1 MKVVKVAAGYAVTP
15 RENNMKKTSP
25 PKSAIGKSPQKST
38 PGKSLKKNLPTVET
52 STKSNST
59 LPGARPF
66 IVGIGASAGGLSAL
80 EDFFAGMPQY
90 SINMGI
96 VVIQHLDAKHESILA
111 TLIQR
116 FTKMKV
122 TQALDGEAVLRDHV
136 YIIPPGQDMTITNS
150 TLRLV
155 AQAVPRQ
162 VRYRP
167 IDQFFSSL
175 AADQQDFAVG
185 VILSGTGTD
194 GTDGCAAIK
203 LADGWIFCQSPS
215 SAEFDGMPLSALYS
229 GHVDYEM
236 RPSDMPNKM
245 VEIMERQQ
253 KNDFALPVLSNSAD
267 QKILTQILKLVT
279 EITGHDFSAYKSP
292 TILRRLAR
300 RMQQVTIASAAE
312 YLTFLRSHPDEAQ
325 ALFAEVLIG
334 VTSFFRDR
342 DSFSVLEND
351 VIPQILSSK
360 VHGSKIRVWCVGC
373 STGQEAYSIGMLLTE
388 QVNLQN
394 EGGPQRIKIEIF
406 ATDIDPN
413 AISAARAGVYSKEQL
428 DGVSPQRLN
437 TFFSPIEG
445 TDNYQV
451 NKLIRELVIF
461 SVHDVNRDPPFSK
474 MDLISCRNVM
484 IYFTSTLQI
493 RMLTSF
499 YCGLTPNGFLFLG
512 TSEGLGEHAD
522 DFIPVD
528 RHVKIF
534 KCAAN
539 MNRPLPD
546 KILLSAPQSHVAQG
560 AISLGD
566 APTLSPAV
574 SLRSRVQAAMVAR
587 LTASGIVVTRSGNI
601 VYLHGRTGMY
611 LEPQEGEVH
620 TSNLFKMCRE
630 GLQTDLAVALNT
642 CVASNEIVDLP
653 KVRVRTNGHFTLVN
667 ITVGPLSTL
676 VQPSDTPLYLI
687 VIVPQ
692 PEDAVSFSEPTPL
705 PGTNS
710 QTHTDGRIKA
720 LQKDLELK
728 DRHLRI
734 TISDMDLAAEEIKSS
749 NEEMQS
755 INEELQSTNEELE
768 TSKEELQ
775 FVNEELSTANSE
787 LEVKASD
794 SEALNNDM
802 LNFVNGTGMA
812 IIFLDLHSQILRFTP
827 AAQSLIRILPS
838 DVGRA
843 ISDLDLSHGL
853 GDLQQTVRE
862 VLADLKTRDFE
873 VIDSQ
878 GKDYKMRVLPYRT
891 VKNRIEGAVIFFTDI
906 SNLKRAQRSLTTA
919 SDGLKMATHIAK
931 IGLWH
936 VNPVNGAA
944 LFSPEVLQLVGI
956 DPARVLTRTELFELI
971 PVDHRSILNAKI
983 ESSIKFGT
991 PWDTDLPI
999 TSVTGQDLWLR
1010 SYGNAIM
1017 TDGKVTDVHAIFQDI
1032 TEHKLAEEQ
1041 LRQDRDLLR
1050 LAVVVRD
1057 ASDAITV
1064 QDLHGRT
1071 LAWNPGATRLYGW
1084 SESEALAMNV
1094 RERIPAE
1101 LREGELSKLT
1111 ELSRQIVL
1119 QPYHTRRIAKNGTIL
1134 NVTIVSTALVNEQT
1148 TTYAIATTERAT

>member
-1 MKVVKVAAGYAVTP
+1 
-15 RENNMKKTSP
+15 MKKKSP
-25 PKSAIGKSPQKST
+25 PKSVL
-38 PGKSLKKNLPTVET
+38 GKSLKKNLPTVDPA
-52 STKSNST
+52 TKSNST
-59 LPGARPF
+59 SPSARPF
-66 IVGIGASAGGLSAL
+66 IVGVGASAGGLSAL

-167 IDQFFSSL
+167 IDHFFTSL
-175 AADQQDFAVG
+175 AADQQDCAVG

-236 RPSDMPNKM
+236 RPSEMPNKM
-245 VEIMERQQ
+245 IEIMERQQ
-253 KNDFALPVLSNSAD
+253 KNDFVLPALSNSAD
-267 QKILTQILKLVT
+267 QKILAQILKLVT
-279 EITGHDFSAYKSP
+279 EITGHDFSEYKSP

-300 RMQQVTIASAAE
+300 RMQQVTIASPAE

-342 DSFSVLEND
+342 DAFSVLEKD
-351 VIPQILSSK
+351 VIPQILNAK

-373 STGQEAYSIGMLLTE
+373 STGQEAYSIAMLLAE
-388 QVNLQN
+388 QVHLQN
-394 EGGPQRIKIEIF
+394 HGGAQRLKIEIF
-406 ATDIDPN
+406 ATDIGPK

-428 DGVSPQRLN
+428 AGVSPQRLN
-437 TFFSPIEG
+437 AFFNPVEG

-461 SVHDVNRDPPFSK
+461 SVHDVNRDPSFSK

-493 RMLTSF
+493 RMLTAF
-499 YCGLTPNGFLFLG
+499 YRGLTPNGYLFLG

-528 RHVKIF
+528 RNVKIF

-539 MNRPLPD
+539 MSQPLPEN
-546 KILLSAPQSHVAQG
+546 IRLSAPQSQVAQVAG
-560 AISLGD
+560 SPSDVQA
-566 APTLSPAV
+566 LSPAV
-574 SLRSRVQAAMVAR
+574 SLRLRVQSAMVAR

-642 CVASNEIVDLP
+642 CVASNEMVDLR

-667 ITVGPLSTL
+667 ITVGPLSNFTH
-676 VQPSDTPLYLI
+676 PSDVPLYLI
-687 VIVPQ
+687 VIVPL
-692 PEDAVSFSEPTPL
+692 PEDVVSTSEPTPL
-705 PGTNS
+705 PSTNG
-710 QTHTDGRIKA
+710 QTQTDGRIKA

-734 TISDMDLAAEEIKSS
+734 TISDMDLAAEELKSS

-755 INEELQSTNEELE
+755 VNEELQSTNEELE

-775 FVNEELSTANSE
+775 SVNEELSTVNSE
-787 LEVKASD
+787 LEAKVAD
-794 SEALNNDM
+794 SETLNNDM
-802 LNFVNGTGMA
+802 LNFVNGTGIA
-812 IIFLDLHSQILRFTP
+812 IIFLDLQSQILRFTP
-827 AAQSLIRILPS
+827 AAQALIKLLPK
-838 DVGRA
+838 DVGRPL
-843 ISDLDLSHGL
+843 SDLDLSQGL
-853 GDLQQTVRE
+853 GNLLQMVRE
-862 VLADLKTRDFE
+862 VLADLRTREFE
-873 VIDSQ
+873 LIDSQ
-878 GKDYKMRVLPYRT
+878 GKDYKVRVLPYRT
-891 VKNRIEGAVIFFTDI
+891 VKNKIEGTVIYFIDI
-906 SNLKRAQRSLTTA
+906 SNLKISQRSLTAA
-919 SDGLKMATHIAK
+919 SDGLKMAAHIAK

-956 DPARVLTRTELFELI
+956 DPARVLTRAELFELI
-971 PVDHRSILNAKI
+971 QVDHRSMLQAKI

-991 PWDTDLPI
+991 PWDIDLPI
-999 TSVTGQDLWLR
+999 TSATGRDLWLR

-1032 TEHKLAEEQ
+1032 TEHKLAEEKLAQ
-1041 LRQDRDLLR
+1041 ARDLLR

-1064 QDLHGRT
+1064 QDLHGQT

-1094 RERIPAE
+1094 RERIPAD
-1101 LREGELSKLT
+1101 LRDGELSKLA
-1111 ELSRQIVL
+1111 ELSRQVVL
-1119 QPYHTRRIAKNGTIL
+1119 LPYSTKRIAKDGTIL
-1134 NVTIVSTALVNEQT
+1134 NVSVVSTALINEQT
-1148 TTYAIATTERAT
+1148 TMYAIATTERVTS